1 MQYFGLAHEEFL
13 LWLLGTE
20 NERYCLLI
28 CVCSA
33 SNAESIASQRRSP
46 LNVQLLFVLRAKSI
60 VTTSD

>member
-1 MQYFGLAHEEFL
+1 MQYFSLTHEEFL

-20 NERYCLLI
+20 NERGFLFF

-33 SNAESIASQRRSP
+33 PKAGSLACQLHTP

>member
-1 MQYFGLAHEEFL
+1 MQYFGLPCVEFL
-13 LWLLGTE
+13 LWLLGSE
-20 NERYCLLI
+20 NERCFLFI

-33 SNAESIASQRRSP
+33 PNAECIASQLHTP